1 MRSATRIT
9 IYFICAA
16 LLLVTF
22 SADAQQNPTA
32 AQEIVAIIN
41 GWRIGQELW
50 PLRNNPVLERMA
62 LDQASYI
69 LSLPSIPQGGDIH
82 NGASGE
88 GPAVRALLPQY
99 GWQSYGDPL
108 FTAVGE
114 IAYVGASARN
124 AYIYWNSSAVHH
136 NTALNPAYREIGVA
150 ALPHR
155 FGHFYIVVFGSRPDV
170 LPVLADVQNKT
181 LYLSNERYSGAR
193 PPWIRNATQIRLF
206 DADGRAIDTNWHPW
220 ERTIPL
226 PANTGSKLFVA
237 YSDGAAGMVI
247 SEVSLLSSDQTTL
260 PAMTSTLAS
269 TPTQMPTAV
278 LNPSRTVA
286 APTSTA
292 VNSPATTTVPLATVT
307 AQPNAGTAGS
317 IVLIYNQ
324 RSFTLLNGTSMP
336 VNVEDIVFVTLTQ
349 TFPVRR
355 WATQWLS
362 GTLQALAG
370 RDCLQVWSW
379 QQQTELDKPSECRQ
393 RRSVVTIS
401 PAQMFW
407 LTGEFQV
414 RWHDMLIAVC
424 PAAQQRCEVTLPS
437 G

>member
-16 LLLVTF
+16 LFLVTF
-22 SADAQQNPTA
+22 PADAQQNSTA
-32 AQEIVAIIN
+32 AQEIVAVIN
-41 GWRIGQELW
+41 GWRVGQELW

-69 LSLPSIPQGGDIH
+69 LSLPSIPQGGAIH

-155 FGHFYIVVFGSRPDV
+155 FGHIYIVVLGSRPDV
-170 LPVLADVQNKT
+170 LPAVADLQNKT

-193 PPWIRNATQIRLF
+193 PPWIRNATQVRLF
-206 DADGRAIDTNWHPW
+206 DAEGKSLDAGWHAW

-247 SEVSLLSSDQTTL
+247 SEVSLLSSDQTAL
-260 PAMTSTLAS
+260 PAMTTTPKSAPTQTL
-269 TPTQMPTAV
+269 TPT
-278 LNPSRTVA
+278 LSPSRTAA
-286 APTSTA
+286 APTATGSPTA
-292 VNSPATTTVPLATVT
+292 AATTQPLITVT
-307 AQPNAGTAGS
+307 AQPSAGAAANL
-317 IVLIYNQ
+317 VLIYNQ
-324 RSFTLLNGTSMP
+324 RSFTLMNGTSAP
-336 VNVEDIVFVTLTQ
+336 LNVQDVVFATQTQ
-349 TFPVRR
+349 TFPVTR

-362 GTLQALAG
+362 GSLQALAG

-379 QQQTELDKPSECRQ
+379 QQQTELDKPGECRQ
-393 RRSVVTIS
+393 RRGVITIP

-414 RWHDMLIAVC
+414 RWRDSFIGVC
-424 PAAQQRCEVTLPS
+424 SAAQQRCEVTLPA